1 MPFRNHNYQLSYERT
16 LWVAPSNSFW
26 GAFGSMSSHLFRDK
40 AIARVV
46 LLRKKN
52 CQSARVFKIS
62 LIYRPVAVQF
72 RQGDFVM
79 QIYLSRPDVT
89 EKEIEAV
96 CEVLRGPNLSLGPKL
111 AEFEQ
116 VFANYIGTKRAVAV
130 NSGTSGLF
138 LCMLALGIEPGDE
151 VITTPFT
158 FIASATSVMMA
169 GARPVFVD
177 IDPISLNID
186 PANIESGITARTKAI
201 VAVEV
206 FGNPAGLDRLCEI
219 AQKHNL
225 AVIEDSCEALGSA
238 LNGKKVGT
246 FGSMSVFGFY
256 PNKQITTGEG
266 GMIVTDND
274 SLADMCV
281 SLRNQGRGKG
291 SSWLEHERLGY
302 NFRLSDINCALG
314 IVQLSRID
322 QTKAKRRQVVKWYQE
337 ILADEDRLIVPT
349 EPDGCDM
356 SWFVFVV
363 RLAPSVADVSGL
375 ANGFTLAQR
384 DRILQAMRSQNI
396 QVSNY
401 FPPVHL
407 QPFMVEQFGYSQGD
421 FPVTEA
427 VSKSTIALPFH
438 NNLTKD
444 EVAIVC
450 KTLKEVLD
458 KN

>member
-1 MPFRNHNYQLSYERT
+1 
-16 LWVAPSNSFW
+16 
-26 GAFGSMSSHLFRDK
+26 
-40 AIARVV
+40 
-46 LLRKKN
+46 
-52 CQSARVFKIS
+52 
-62 LIYRPVAVQF
+62 
-72 RQGDFVM
+72 M
-79 QIYLSRPDVT
+79 QIYLSRPDIT
-89 EKEIEAV
+89 EREIEAV

-116 VFANYIGTKRAVAV
+116 VFASYIGTKRAVAV

-138 LCMLALGIEPGDE
+138 LCMLALGIAPGDE

-158 FIASATSVMMA
+158 FIASAASIMMA

-177 IDPISLNID
+177 IDPASLNID
-186 PANIESGITARTKAI
+186 PANIESGITEKTKAI

-206 FGNPAGLDRLCEI
+206 FGNPAGLDRVCEI

-246 FGSMSVFGFY
+246 FGTMSVFGFY

-266 GMIVTDND
+266 GMILTND
-274 SLADMCV
+274 DYLADICV
-281 SLRNQGRGKG
+281 SLRNQGRSSGG
-291 SSWLEHERLGY
+291 SWLGHDRLGY

-322 QTKAKRRQVVKWYQE
+322 QIKAKRRQVAKWYQE
-337 ILADEDRLIVPT
+337 ILADDDRLIVPA
-349 EPDGCDM
+349 EPDACHI

-363 RLAPSVADVSGL
+363 RLAPSVVDVSGL
-375 ANGFTLAQR
+375 ADGFTLEQR
-384 DRILQAMRSQNI
+384 EQILQEMRNKNI
-396 QVSNY
+396 QVGNY

-407 QPFMVEQFGYSQGD
+407 QPFMVEQFSYKQGD

-427 VSKSTIALPFH
+427 VSNSTIALPFH

-458 KN
+458 TN